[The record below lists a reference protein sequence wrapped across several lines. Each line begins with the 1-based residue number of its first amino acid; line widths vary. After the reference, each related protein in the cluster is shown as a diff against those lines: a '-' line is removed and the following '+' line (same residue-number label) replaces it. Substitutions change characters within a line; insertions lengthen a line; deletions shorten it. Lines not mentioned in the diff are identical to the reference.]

1 MKPALDKL
9 NAEENAAAVENL
21 TRLSQDGLRT
31 CEVVRIIGMS
41 NLFISGKKPIDTS
54 TKDPLALQAIS
65 LVEGLRK
72 RFNSPV
78 RIQLV
83 LTVAQNLI
91 FKMVGNTP
99 FAVQWSIWDQLGRPT
114 QYRFRAALARRTR

>member
-1 MKPALDKL
+1 MNAVEKL
-9 NAEENAAAVENL
+9 NVEETAAAKDEL
-21 TRLSQDGLRT
+21 IKLSQNGFRT

-41 NLFISGKKPIDTS
+41 QLFISGKKPIYTS
-54 TKDPLALQAIS
+54 TKDPLALQAIA
-65 LVEGLRK
+65 LVEALRN

-78 RIQLV
+78 RIQLT

-114 QYRFRAALARRTR
+114 RYQFRTALARRGQ